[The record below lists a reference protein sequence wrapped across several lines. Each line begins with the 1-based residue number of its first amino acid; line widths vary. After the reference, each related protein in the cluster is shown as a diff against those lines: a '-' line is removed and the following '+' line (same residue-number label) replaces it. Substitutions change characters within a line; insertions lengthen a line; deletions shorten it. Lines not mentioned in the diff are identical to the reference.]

1 MNGPAEKPGAAAEHT
16 LPERRAFALGRTTP
30 RGTVLMVL
38 RQRRS
43 PIAGPWS
50 LTGMA
55 CSHDSLAA
63 TASVA
68 SRSARS
74 FSSPAP
80 LSRTPSATSTPA
92 LRLSTIPAT

>member
-1 MNGPAEKPGAAAEHT
+1 MNGHT
-16 LPERRAFALGRTTP
+16 ETAGRTVDQGVPERRAFALGRSTP
-30 RGTVLMVL
+30 RGTMLLVL

-92 LRLSTIPAT
+92 LRLSTSPAT